1 MKDHAIMLDYTNYHF
16 IHIKQVIISIKFYH
30 FDSIIY
36 ILKFM
41 RFSLFRVYFKCIIIF
56 ELIESFIMRTSE
68 ISLYEVSAFFRLLQ
82 FNRLFSMVVIFSKG
96 SNITKNSCI
105 AF

>member
-1 MKDHAIMLDYTNYHF
+1 
-16 IHIKQVIISIKFYH
+16 
-30 FDSIIY
+30 
-36 ILKFM
+36 M